1 MNNNFTTSP
10 VTVFTLNTSLQ
21 IENIS
26 PNVENIFGYKSDELI
41 GKEIL
46 EISYSEDKSKLKSR
60 LDYLVKNGSDYEN
73 WELRK
78 LKKDGEIIWVREF
91 VQISNSKDNVYEIKV
106 CCTDV
111 TEQKKLEQ
119 KLIESEQK
127 YNNLLETSVKSSDS
141 KHYEEELLKAKNK
154 AEESDKLKSQFLA
167 QISHE
172 IRSPIHTILS
182 FSSLI
187 YEDIKDVI
195 NDEIE
200 CNFKIINSAGQR
212 MTRTID
218 LILNMSEIQTGTY
231 DYTPRDA
238 DIYSEILIS
247 LIDEAKVSSIN
258 KNVKFRVNKT
268 TNDTIRN
275 VDTYTISQIFVNL
288 LENAFKYTKKGFI
301 ELGIHL
307 NKNDALE
314 ISVADTGIGIAEEY
328 LPKLFDPFS
337 QEEQGYTRTFE
348 GNGLGL
354 ALVKNYC
361 TMNKAEIIVESKKG
375 IGTTFRI
382 IFNNN

>member
-1 MNNNFTTSP
+1 MTKDFKTSQ
-10 VTVFTLNTSLQ
+10 VIVFNLNKDLQ
-21 IENIS
+21 IENVSENI
-26 PNVENIFGYKSDELI
+26 NNIFGYKSEELV

-46 EISYSEDKSKLKSR
+46 DISYHEDKPKLKSR

-78 LKKDGEIIWVREF
+78 QKKDGEIVWVREF
-91 VQISNSKDNVYEIKV
+91 IQITKYKDNVDEIKV

-111 TEQKKLEQ
+111 TEQKMIEQ
-119 KLIESEQK
+119 KLFESEK
-127 YNNLLETSVKSSDS
+127 KNRNLIENSIETSSR
-141 KHYEEELLKAKNK
+141 KHYEEELLKAKIK

-187 YEDIKDVI
+187 HEDIKDSI

-231 DYTPRDA
+231 DYTPRNA
-238 DIYSEILIS
+238 DIYSEILTS
-247 LIDEAKVSSIN
+247 LIDEAKATSKN
-258 KNVKFRVNKT
+258 KDVKFNVNKST
-268 TNDTIRN
+268 DDTIRN

-288 LENAFKYTKKGFI
+288 LENAFKYTKKGSI
-301 ELGIHL
+301 ELGIHA
-307 NKNDALE
+307 NKDKALE
-314 ISVADTGIGIAEEY
+314 ISVTDTGIGIAEEY
-328 LPKLFDPFS
+328 IPKLFEPFS

-361 TMNKAEIIVESKKG
+361 AMNKAEIEVESEKG
-375 IGTTFRI
+375 IGTTFRV
-382 IFNNN
+382 IFQNK